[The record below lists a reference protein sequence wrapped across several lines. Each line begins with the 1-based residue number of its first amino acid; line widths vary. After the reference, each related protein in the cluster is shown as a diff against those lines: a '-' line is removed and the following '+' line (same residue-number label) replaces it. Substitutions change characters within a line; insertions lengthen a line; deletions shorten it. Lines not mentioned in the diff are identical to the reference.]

1 MTAPERPAELLRSRL
16 DQELASVQATAQ
28 ARERLTRTI
37 AAQARA
43 QRGAGRRLRPI
54 LALPLAGALVATV
67 IAAAVLLPSL
77 LRSDPEPIGP
87 AGGVPAP
94 AISRLPHTPAPSTPA
109 PSTPAPNTP
118 AATPAPSTPSTSPP
132 ADIAPGDTELAP
144 MPQPATTPI
153 TRATSPAEDSA
164 LQPPSRKVAEP
175 VATAGAAIP
184 PRAGR

>member
-67 IAAAVLLPSL
+67 IAAAVLVPSL

-109 PSTPAPNTP
+109 PSTPA
-118 AATPAPSTPSTSPP
+118 ATPAPSTPSTSPP

-153 TRATSPAEDSA
+153 TLATSPAEDPA
-164 LQPPSRKVAEP
+164 LQPPGRKVAEP

-184 PRAGR
+184 TRAGR